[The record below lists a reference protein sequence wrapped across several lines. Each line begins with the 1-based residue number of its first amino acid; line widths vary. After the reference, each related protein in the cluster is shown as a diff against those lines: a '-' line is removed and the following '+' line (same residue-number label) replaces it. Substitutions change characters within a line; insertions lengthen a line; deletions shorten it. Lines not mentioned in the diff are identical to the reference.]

1 MHALDA
7 PRRELPAEA
16 RAARGVSEAV
26 DPGVHLR
33 RRHQTHGRQAR
44 RPALAKDCGL
54 PSSSLVALPLPLPA
68 LAVALLLATA
78 LVEPLLL
85 AALAVALLLPAAL
98 LAVAVPLTALLLAAL
113 AVALLLAAALLL
125 AVALAAGGVEAGLLV
140 GVVPCAGLVS
150 GEPGLLLGVEMLL
163 VAPVLQLLRV
173 DPQPAEHPSV
183 LLGVDLAHTLQLLSG
198 LLVVTTELTNQVHDR
213 GRVEVH
219 GTAFPLWWVRYRSS
233 WHPGR

>member
-1 MHALDA
+1 MHALNA

-33 RRHQTHGRQAR
+33 RRHQTHGRQTR
-44 RPALAKDCGL
+44 RLALAKDCGL

-113 AVALLLAAALLL
+113 AVALLLAAILL
-125 AVALAAGGVEAGLLV
+125 AVALAAGGVEVGLLV
-140 GVVPCAGLVS
+140 GVVPPAGLVS
-150 GEPGLLLGVEMLL
+150 GEPWLLLGVEMLL

-183 LLGVDLAHTLQLLSG
+183 LLGVNLAHTLQLLSG

>member
-1 MHALDA
+1 
-7 PRRELPAEA
+7 
-16 RAARGVSEAV
+16 
-26 DPGVHLR
+26 
-33 RRHQTHGRQAR
+33 
-44 RPALAKDCGL
+44 L

-85 AALAVALLLPAAL
+85 AALAVALLLATAL
-98 LAVAVPLTALLLAAL
+98 VEPLLLAAL

-125 AVALAAGGVEAGLLV
+125 AVALAAGGVEVGLLV
-140 GVVPCAGLVS
+140 GVVPPAGLVS
-150 GEPGLLLGVEMLL
+150 GEPWLLLGVEMLL